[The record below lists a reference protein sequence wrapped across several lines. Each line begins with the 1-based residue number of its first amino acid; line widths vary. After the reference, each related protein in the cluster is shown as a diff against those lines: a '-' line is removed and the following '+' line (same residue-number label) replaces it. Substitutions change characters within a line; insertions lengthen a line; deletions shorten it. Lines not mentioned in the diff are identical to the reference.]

1 MCSVL
6 GASSAAG
13 YRGSHMSVTSAAK
26 IRPAGRGDDHAALAQ
41 ITTRCE
47 ELKATRDLVRE
58 FADMLCHR
66 RG

>member
-1 MCSVL
+1 
-6 GASSAAG
+6 
-13 YRGSHMSVTSAAK
+13 MSVTSEAK
-26 IRPAGRGDDHAALAQ
+26 IRPAGDHAALAQ

-47 ELKATRDLVRE
+47 ELKATRDLVRK

>member
-13 YRGSHMSVTSAAK
+13 YRGLHMSVTSEAK
-26 IRPAGRGDDHAALAQ
+26 IRPAGDHAALAQ

-58 FADMLCHR
+58 SADMLRYR

>member
-1 MCSVL
+1 LTAARSGHSDQL
-6 GASSAAG
+6 TASWLLTPPG
-13 YRGSHMSVTSAAK
+13 GLDD
-26 IRPAGRGDDHAALAQ
+26 DDHAALAQ

-58 FADMLCHR
+58 FAYMPCHR

>member
-1 MCSVL
+1 LTAARSDHSDQL
-6 GASSAAG
+6 TASWLLTPPG
-13 YRGSHMSVTSAAK
+13 GLDD
-26 IRPAGRGDDHAALAQ
+26 DDHAALAQ